1 MNPHQH
7 DRIVILLT
15 CITFLLVTIVS
26 TNAIATEVFSWT
38 DASGI
43 VHYSDRPPDEQNAR
57 TIFLRE
63 TNRPGASED
72 YPGPDDTPPDAV
84 IDTIIED
91 DAEGQES
98 GPPQSIA
105 DARREKM
112 TRDREE
118 RREKQAEM
126 DRMCANHRARLT
138 SVEPSRRVFYK
149 DESGESVRMDDDK
162 RIALVEESRDFI
174 AKNCD

>member
-1 MNPHQH
+1 MNQHQH
-7 DRIVILLT
+7 DRIDILLT

-26 TNAIATEVFSWT
+26 ANAIATEVFSWT
-38 DASGI
+38 DESGI
-43 VHYSDRPPDEQNAR
+43 VHYSDRTPDAQNVQ
-57 TIFLRE
+57 TIILRE
-63 TNRPGASED
+63 TSRPGATEV

-84 IDTIIED
+84 SDTMIKD

-98 GPPQSIA
+98 GPPQSLA
-105 DARREKM
+105 DEKREKI

-126 DRMCANHRARLT
+126 DRMCANHRNRLA
-138 SVEPSRRVFYK
+138 SVEPRRRVFYK
-149 DESGESVRMDDDK
+149 DESGESVRMDDDA